1 MFFRELLWGE
11 GIAPRFIVLWL
22 SRLLYIVFFL
32 FYIFIIKGNK
42 IYIWLRITRSEMDLS
57 CQND

>member
-1 MFFRELLWGE
+1 MFFRELLWGGG

-42 IYIWLRITRSEMDLS
+42 IYMVENNSLGDGFKLPK
-57 CQND
+57 